1 MGCVI
6 NAVAFPVPQLPQH
19 FYESLLCR
27 RTDLIWVETSQGERI
42 PACYVRC
49 PKPPEDEGSGPKMTL
64 LYSHGNAEDIGQH
77 LDYIDALSLHT
88 GADVLSYEYL
98 GYSLSRLEGS
108 EASEAG
114 CLRSID
120 AAWRHCVDKM
130 GIPPNQI
137 VIYGRSIGSG
147 PSVDLASRDVVEG
160 CSGSPKDARG
170 VLLQS
175 PLESG
180 ARAVFGS
187 VASFVGY
194 PLDIFRNYE
203 KIGKIAAPVA
213 IMHGTLDEV
222 VPVANGKALHQ
233 LAQRPFEPFW
243 IEGYGHNN
251 MPQDLCFRYARSFL
265 KHLQKERSRPSRSDR
280 RNRLSDGGAVFDK
293 QGGKTVRVKC

>member
-6 NAVAFPVPQLPQH
+6 NSVAFPVPQLPQH
-19 FYESLLCR
+19 FYESLLLR
-27 RTDLIWVETSQGERI
+27 RSDLIWIETSQGERI
-42 PACYVRC
+42 PACYVRA
-49 PKPPEDEGSGPKMTL
+49 PKPPDDEGNGMKMTL

-120 AAWRHCVDKM
+120 AAWRYCVDKM

-203 KIGKIAAPVA
+203 KIGKITAPVA
-213 IMHGTLDEV
+213 IMHGPLNLSGSRGMGTITCHRTSAFGMPEV
-222 VPVANGKALHQ
+222 SSS
-233 LAQRPFEPFW
+233 
-243 IEGYGHNN
+243 I
-251 MPQDLCFRYARSFL
+251 C
-265 KHLQKERSRPSRSDR
+265 R
-280 RNRLSDGGAVFDK
+280 RNVPGQAAAIVAIAFQMEVPCMTNREERLFVSSAECSSSFNT
-293 QGGKTVRVKC
+293 QRWAM